1 MNTELEALVTSML
14 FEGYALYPYTP
25 GAAKNSTPTPFGIV
39 YPAVLRRAGRQHAR
53 PPPGRRGHRGTSGR
67 RAVRPDPLPAS
78 RAARATRPC
87 RAGWSCP
94 QPGST
99 EFEFGSLRGR
109 LELERRGDR
118 VRLRVQNLTAFD
130 QPGADRPTALRS
142 SLLSTHA
149 VIETGAGRFL
159 SPLDEAGEN
168 VNCWPVLAT
177 ESDDAI
183 LAASYM
189 LPDHP
194 QLAPDSKGDL
204 FDGTEIEEA
213 LLLHV
218 QALSEGER
226 EDIDEQDPA
235 VREMVARAAA
245 ATPEDL
251 FRLHGVM
258 YPTPTD
264 EPANAPGESEVEVD
278 GRVFRRGGKVVLRPR
293 GHDIHDTILDGRLA
307 TVERIYVDM
316 DDEVHLGITVDD
328 DPGRDVMRTSGRY
341 TFFKPDE
348 VELR

>member
-1 MNTELEALVTSML
+1 MNTQLESLVTSML

-25 GAAKNSTPTPFGIV
+25 EAAKNSTPTPFGIV
-39 YPAVLRRAGRQHAR
+39 YPSSYAAQADNTHDHLEVDVGIEAPPDAALSAQVRFLEPGGERHQAVPRRVELDGPGTEEFSFGALTGRV
-53 PPPGRRGHRGTSGR
+53 S
-67 RAVRPDPLPAS
+67 
-78 RAARATRPC
+78 
-87 RAGWSCP
+87 
-94 QPGST
+94 
-99 EFEFGSLRGR
+99 
-109 LELERRGDR
+109 LERSGDR
-118 VRLRVQNLTAFD
+118 VHARVENLTDFD
-130 QPGADRPTALRS
+130 EPDADRPTALRS
-142 SLLSTHA
+142 SLLSTH
-149 VIETGAGRFL
+149 VVVETGAGRFL
-159 SPLDEAGEN
+159 SPLDEAGAN

-177 ESDDAI
+177 ESDDAV
-183 LAASYM
+183 LAASYV

-194 QLAPDSKGDL
+194 ELAPNSKGDL

-226 EDIDEQDPA
+226 EAIEDQDPA

-258 YPTPTD
+258 QPTPTD
-264 EPANAPGESEVEVD
+264 EPANSPGEAEIEVD

-316 DDEVHLGITVDD
+316 DDKIHLGLTVDD
-328 DPGRDVMRTSGRY
+328 DPGQDVMRTSGRY

-348 VELR
+348 VEIR

>member
-1 MNTELEALVTSML
+1 MNTQLESLVTSML

-25 GAAKNSTPTPFGIV
+25 EAAKNSTPTPFGIV
-39 YPAVLRRAGRQHAR
+39 YPSSYAAQAENTHDHLQVDVGIEAPPDAALSAQVRFLEPGEERHQAVPRRVELDGPGTEEFTFGGLTGRVSLERAG
-53 PPPGRRGHRGTSGR
+53 G
-67 RAVRPDPLPAS
+67 
-78 RAARATRPC
+78 
-87 RAGWSCP
+87 
-94 QPGST
+94 
-99 EFEFGSLRGR
+99 
-109 LELERRGDR
+109 R
-118 VRLRVQNLTAFD
+118 VRARVENLTDFD
-130 QPGADRPTALRS
+130 EPGADRPTALRK
-142 SLLSTHA
+142 SLLSTHV
-149 VIETGAGRFL
+149 VIETGAGRFV
-159 SPLDEAGEN
+159 SPLDEAGDN

-177 ESDDAI
+177 ESDDAV
-183 LAASYM
+183 LAASYV

-194 QLAPDSKGDL
+194 ELAPNSKGDL

-226 EDIDEQDPA
+226 EAIEDQDPA

-245 ATPEDL
+245 TTPEDL

-258 YPTPTD
+258 QPTPTD
-264 EPANAPGESEVEVD
+264 EPANSPGEAEIEVD

-316 DDEVHLGITVDD
+316 DDKVHLGLTVDD
-328 DPGRDVMRTSGRY
+328 DPGQDVMRTSGRY

-348 VELR
+348 VEIR

>member
-1 MNTELEALVTSML
+1 VNTQLEALVTSML

-25 GAAKNSTPTPFGIV
+25 EAAKNATPTPFGIV
-39 YPAVLRRAGRQHAR
+39 YPRSYAAQAANTHDHLQVDVAIEAPPDAALSAQVRFLEPGGERHQAVPRRVELDGPGTEEFSFGRLSGRLTLERAG
-53 PPPGRRGHRGTSGR
+53 S
-67 RAVRPDPLPAS
+67 
-78 RAARATRPC
+78 
-87 RAGWSCP
+87 
-94 QPGST
+94 
-99 EFEFGSLRGR
+99 
-109 LELERRGDR
+109 R
-118 VRLRVQNLTAFD
+118 VRLRVENLTPFD
-130 QPGADRPTALRS
+130 RPGADRPTALRS

-159 SPLDEAGEN
+159 SPLDEAGDN

-177 ESDDAI
+177 ASDDAI
-183 LAASYM
+183 LAAAIM

-194 QLAPDSKGDL
+194 QLAPNSKGDL

-218 QALSEGER
+218 HALSEGER
-226 EDIDEQDPA
+226 ESIDEQDPA
-235 VREMVARAAA
+235 VRAMIARAAA
-245 ATPEDL
+245 TTPEDI
-251 FRLHGVM
+251 FRLHAVM
-258 YPTPTD
+258 TPTPGSD
-264 EPANAPGESEVEVD
+264 EPANQPGEAEVEVD

-293 GHDIHDTILDGRLA
+293 GSDLHDTILDGRLA

-316 DDEVHLGITVDD
+316 DDRVHLGVTVDD

>member
-1 MNTELEALVTSML
+1 VNTQLEALVTSML

-39 YPAVLRRAGRQHAR
+39 YPSSYAAQAGNTHDYLQVDVGIEA
-53 PPPGRRGHRGTSGR
+53 PPDAPLS
-67 RAVRPDPLPAS
+67 AQVRFL
-78 RAARATRPC
+78 
-87 RAGWSCP
+87 
-94 QPGST
+94 QPGG
-99 EFEFGSLRGR
+99 ERHQAVPR
-109 LELERRGDR
+109 RVELEGPGSEDFSFGELTGRVSLERSGDR
-118 VRLRVQNLTAFD
+118 VRLRVENLTDFD
-130 QPGADRPTALRS
+130 EPQADRPTALRS

-149 VIETGAGRFL
+149 VVETAAGRFL
-159 SPLDEAGEN
+159 SPLDEAGDN

-177 ESDDAI
+177 ESDDAV
-183 LAASYM
+183 LAAAIV

-226 EDIDEQDPA
+226 EDIAEQDPA

-264 EPANAPGESEVEVD
+264 EPANAPGEAEIEVD
-278 GRVFRRGGKVVLRPR
+278 GRTFRRGGKVVLRPR
-293 GHDIHDTILDGRLA
+293 GTDLHDVILDGRLA

-316 DDEVHLGITVDD
+316 DDSVHLGLTVDD

-348 VELR
+348 VEIR